1 MKTERKKLIAKLDK
15 IFSEYI
21 RERDDYICITCGVTR
36 NTHVIQCGHLFSRQ
50 CHSTRWDELNAYAQ
64 CAGCNYR
71 HEFDFEPFRRAWIAK
86 HSQDEY
92 DKLYAKFS
100 GHTKFTN
107 TELEILCCEY
117 KKKLKKLK
125 ENV

>member
-1 MKTERKKLIAKLDK
+1 MTDRKKLVKKLDK

-21 RERDDYICITCGVTR
+21 RARDKYKCITCGATKE
-36 NTHVIQCGHLFSRQ
+36 THIIQCGHLFSRQ
-50 CHSTRWDELNAYAQ
+50 CHSTRWDESNAHAQ

-71 HEFDFEPFRRAWIAK
+71 HEFDFEQFRRAWIDR
-86 HSQDEY
+86 HSAAEY

-107 TELEILCCEY
+107 SELEAMIGY
-117 KKKLKKLK
+117 YQKKIQEIK
-125 ENV
+125 